1 MKPKKEP
8 KYKKA
13 NAALRNTI
21 FEKYSKTFAYPTDTW
36 ADFKEEFRERGKQRP
51 EINFD
56 IGSNA
61 RRYDSYEAGYHDGIT
76 DILWHMAIFG
86 GFVIWF
92 AWIEVA
98 PLTTFLIEIFTS
110 GMDSQNAIRLH
121 LLDSVPYFRYLLM
134 GMVLLLILRYR
145 PKGIIPEK
153 VRHS

>member
-76 DILWHMAIFG
+76 DILWHMAALEGYHFG
-86 GFVIWF
+86 RVDEFRKQQRIKQEQIAEDQKLYD
-92 AWIEVA
+92 AWIEKTKKEKPKAKKKNDEA
-98 PLTTFLIEIFTS
+98 PYNWFI
-110 GMDSQNAIRLH
+110 DN
-121 LLDSVPYFRYLLM
+121 
-134 GMVLLLILRYR
+134 
-145 PKGIIPEK
+145 KGI
-153 VRHS
+153 